1 MAGCLCLFPK
11 EFPLPSSPV
20 SFSTGIWVMKNCGI
34 EDSWTHL
41 SIRASSAAHFFAVCP
56 IGYAEGKT
64 QLVLK
69 NDQGDVL
76 WYDIRN
82 SELVENS
89 KFPGSSG
96 MKEGYDCVGSLV
108 LTSSG
113 GGNAMQCTQ
122 ADNYIRCVVLESWKM
137 S

>member
-1 MAGCLCLFPK
+1 M
-11 EFPLPSSPV
+11 
-20 SFSTGIWVMKNCGI
+20 
-34 EDSWTHL
+34 
-41 SIRASSAAHFFAVCP
+41 CP

-64 QLVLK
+64 QLVLQ

-82 SELVENS
+82 SELVGSS

-96 MKEGYDCVGSLV
+96 VKEGYSCVASLV
-108 LTSSG
+108 LPYGG
-113 GGNAMQCTQ
+113 GGNAMKCTQ
-122 ADNYIRCVVLESWKM
+122 ADIISDAW